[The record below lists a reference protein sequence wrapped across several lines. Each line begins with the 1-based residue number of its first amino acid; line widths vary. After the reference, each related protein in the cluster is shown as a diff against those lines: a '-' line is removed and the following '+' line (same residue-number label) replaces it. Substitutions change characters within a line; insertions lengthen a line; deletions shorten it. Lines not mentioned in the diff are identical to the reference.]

1 MEEKMKYANID
12 NDSNR
17 RVYLFWLGFF
27 SRLGLLLGLA
37 FLIYYGYCW
46 GMWGRNSLLL
56 QHLFQCKCP
65 NSSEEWR
72 YPSHIDVIISACSN
86 GGVRLSP
93 NGRFLFVYDKD
104 SNNLSNYIF
113 DIQANERIPLSLP
126 DGQYYFLNDNLLYV
140 FVWYGGS
147 FEGGDY
153 IFDLVENKMHPI
165 QRFVY
170 SYPGS
175 YIDGNADPIK
185 LAAAL
190 REAKDLYLVN
200 NSTETVV
207 ALGADFRNHPEQ
219 KFFMNTFDISGF
231 DLSRVEKFLQQN
243 NILYKA
249 VLTDF
254 PDEMVSPDGRF
265 MARKDGIYLVET
277 NRKIV
282 EGIPWQLVRGWTS
295 DSSGVIYSAYGSRCL
310 LRLGFPFADD
320 TWCKIRVPQPVLLFK
335 VPEEYLYA
343 AQTP

>member
-1 MEEKMKYANID
+1 MKYANID
-12 NDSNR
+12 NASNR

-27 SRLGLLLGLA
+27 SRLGLLLGLP
-37 FLIYYGYCW
+37 FLIYYGFCW
-46 GMWGRNSLLL
+46 GVWDRNSLLL

-72 YPSHIDVIISACSN
+72 YPSYIDVIIPACSN

-113 DIQANERIPLSLP
+113 DIQANERIPISLP

-153 IFDLVENKMHPI
+153 FFDLTTNTMYPI
-165 QRFVY
+165 QSFVHTHPS
-170 SYPGS
+170 SYVNG
-175 YIDGNADPIK
+175 DADPVK

-190 REAKDLYLVN
+190 QQSNDIYLVN
-200 NSTETVV
+200 NGTDTVV
-207 ALGADFRNHPEQ
+207 ALVSDFHAHPEQ
-219 KFFMNTFDISGF
+219 NFFMNRFDISGL
-231 DLSRVEKFLQQN
+231 DLNRVEKFLQQN
-243 NILYKA
+243 NINYKT

-254 PDEMVSPDGRF
+254 PDGMASPNGRF
-265 MARKDGIYLVET
+265 MAHQDGIYLVET
-277 NRKIV
+277 NRKIID
-282 EGIPWQLVRGWTS
+282 GIPGQLVRGWTN
-295 DSSGVIYSAYGSRCL
+295 DSRAVLYSTYGSRCL
-310 LRLGFPFADD
+310 LRLGFPFTDD
-320 TWCKIRVPQPVLLFK
+320 TWCKIGVPQPVLLFK
-335 VPEEYLYA
+335 VPEEYLPP